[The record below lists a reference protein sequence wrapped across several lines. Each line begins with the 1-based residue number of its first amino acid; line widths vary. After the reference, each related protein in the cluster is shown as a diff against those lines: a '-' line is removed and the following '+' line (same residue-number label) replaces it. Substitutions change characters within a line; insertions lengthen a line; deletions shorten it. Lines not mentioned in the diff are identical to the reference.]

1 MTSHSGIATIHH
13 RIQGALMF
21 SRHVSCHLKP
31 IKREELTQ
39 MFDREIL
46 PLLQKQN
53 GFNDEVVF
61 VDPDG
66 RQVLAISLWDSKES
80 ADRYSRETYP
90 QVLKTLARVIEG
102 TPQVRNYEVA
112 FSTAHKTVAAN

>member
-1 MTSHSGIATIHH
+1 
-13 RIQGALMF
+13 
-21 SRHVSCHLKP
+21 
-31 IKREELTQ
+31 

-61 VDPDG
+61 VDQDG

>member
-1 MTSHSGIATIHH
+1 MY
-13 RIQGALMF
+13 

-61 VDPDG
+61 VDQDG

-80 ADRYSRETYP
+80 ADAYSREFYP
-90 QVLKTLARVIEG
+90 QVLKSLERVIEG
-102 TPQVRNYEVA
+102 APQVREYEVVS
-112 FSTAHKTVAAN
+112 STFHKTSPTI

>member
-1 MTSHSGIATIHH
+1 MY
-13 RIQGALMF
+13 
-21 SRHVSCHLKP
+21 SRHVSCQLKQ

-39 MFDREIL
+39 MFNREIL

-61 VDPDG
+61 VDQDG
-66 RQVLAISLWDSKES
+66 RRVLAISLWDSKES
-80 ADRYSRETYP
+80 AERYSRETYP

-102 TPQVRNYEVA
+102 TPQVRSYEVA
-112 FSTAHKTVAAN
+112 FSTAHKTAAAI

>member
-1 MTSHSGIATIHH
+1 MY
-13 RIQGALMF
+13 

-31 IKREELTQ
+31 IKQEELTQ

-53 GFNDEVVF
+53 GFNDEITF

-66 RQVLAISLWDSKES
+66 RQVLAISLWDSKAS
-80 ADRYSRETYP
+80 ADVYARDIYP
-90 QVLKTLARVIEG
+90 QVLKTLERVIEG
-102 TPQVRNYEVA
+102 APQVREYEVVS
-112 FSTAHKTVAAN
+112 STFHKTSPTI

>member
-1 MTSHSGIATIHH
+1 MY
-13 RIQGALMF
+13 

-31 IKREELTQ
+31 SKREELTQ
-39 MFDREIL
+39 MFDRDIL

-53 GFNDEVVF
+53 GFNDEFVF
-61 VDPDG
+61 VDQDG
-66 RQVLAISLWDSKES
+66 RQALAISLWDTKES
-80 ADRYSRETYP
+80 AETYGRETYP

-112 FSTAHKTVAAN
+112 FSTAHKTVAAI

>member
-1 MTSHSGIATIHH
+1 MY
-13 RIQGALMF
+13 
-21 SRHVSCHLKP
+21 SRHVSCTLKP
-31 IKREELTQ
+31 ITRAELGQ

-46 PLLQKQN
+46 PVLQKQN
-53 GFNDEVVF
+53 GFNDEIVF
-61 VDPDG
+61 VDHDG

-80 ADRYSRETYP
+80 ADNYSRETYP

-112 FSTAHKTVAAN
+112 FSTAHKTVAAI

>member
-1 MTSHSGIATIHH
+1 
-13 RIQGALMF
+13 MF
-21 SRHVSCHLKP
+21 ARTLSVQLQPNKFAEFT
-31 IKREELTQ
+31 KAVETN
-39 MFDREIL
+39 IL
-46 PLLQKQN
+46 PLLRKQQ
-53 GFNDEVVF
+53 GFRDELILF
-61 VDPDG
+61 APDNVD
-66 RQVLAISLWDSKES
+66 VLAISLWDSKES